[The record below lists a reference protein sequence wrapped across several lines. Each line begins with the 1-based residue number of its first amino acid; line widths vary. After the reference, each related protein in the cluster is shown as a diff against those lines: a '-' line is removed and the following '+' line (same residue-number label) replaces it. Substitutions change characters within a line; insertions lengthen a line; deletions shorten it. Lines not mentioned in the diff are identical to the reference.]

1 MTKQLLALV
10 IAATFGIA
18 HAADVKPAEPVA
30 AESAVKAEVNTPAAK
45 PVAKKVKKAKTAVPA
60 AAPEAAK
67 ADSAPVVEPAKK

>member
-30 AESAVKAEVNTPAAK
+30 AESAVKAEVTT
-45 PVAKKVKKAKTAVPA
+45 PVAKKVKKAKKAVPA